1 MHITLTPMRHDTP
14 VVLERHGDSLTV
26 NGTALDFSP
35 LPEGAT
41 LPRDAVECEWLVGD
55 VTRMDGVLHL
65 TLILPHGADA
75 PEETRFP
82 ARILLTEDGPV
93 KLPHYDLLS
102 PTADG
107 TAEEA
112 RHAD

>member
-14 VVLERHGDSLTV
+14 LMLERHGDSLTV

-41 LPRDAVECEWLVGD
+41 LPRDAVECEWLASD
-55 VTRMDGVLHL
+55 ITRSGGVLHL
-65 TLILPHGADA
+65 TLILPHGANA

-82 ARILLTEDGPV
+82 KALVLTTDGPV
-93 KLPHYDLLS
+93 ELPAYEE
-102 PTADG
+102 PANAD
-107 TAEEA
+107 
-112 RHAD
+112 